1 MMKFIRHDRQYST
14 SIYIQY
20 NAQEKVI
27 EKTYAKNGKISL
39 PRGAICYCPSVFCL
53 SVTRA
58 DQPKTVEVRIMKFSP
73 YGSPIPLVCEVSFI
87 QKF

>member
-27 EKTYAKNGKISL
+27 EKTYAKNGKDKLTARRYMLL
-39 PRGAICYCPSVFCL
+39 PVRVFVCL
-53 SVTRA
+53 SH
-58 DQPKTVEVRIMKFSP
+58 VRIS
-73 YGSPIPLVCEVSFI
+73 
-87 QKF
+87 QKRLKLGL